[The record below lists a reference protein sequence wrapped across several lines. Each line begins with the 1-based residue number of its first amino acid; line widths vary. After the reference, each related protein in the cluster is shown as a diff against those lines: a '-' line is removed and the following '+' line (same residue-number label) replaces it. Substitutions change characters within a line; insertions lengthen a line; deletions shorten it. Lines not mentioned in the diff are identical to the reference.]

1 MDDVPAS
8 TPISFAQQIVRDY
21 EARIIRQQ
29 QVLMELEQ
37 SHDPKAKANGELLL
51 HALQHFSDLAVQ
63 RLVRLQAE
71 ERETEAQSLIA
82 A

>member
-1 MDDVPAS
+1 MDDVAGS
-8 TPISFAQQIVRDY
+8 TPITFAQQIVRNY

-29 QVLMELEQ
+29 QVLVELEQ
-37 SHDPKAKANGELLL
+37 IHDLKAKANGELLL

-71 ERETEAQSLIA
+71 ERENKVPSLIA